1 VNNGDAGSLSLRRE
15 WDVKVSMLTSTAAF
29 MRAALGVH
37 LARLRDAR
45 TEQDRGAS
53 AVELAIIT
61 AVIITIAGI
70 ILLAVRTFVQN
81 QSNQIN
87 GGG

>member
-1 VNNGDAGSLSLRRE
+1 
-15 WDVKVSMLTSTAAF
+15 
-29 MRAALGVH
+29 MRAMLGVH
-37 LARLRDAR
+37 LARLREAR
-45 TEQDRGAS
+45 AELDRGAS

-70 ILLAVRTFVQN
+70 ILAAINIFVKN
-81 QSNQIN
+81 QSQQIQ

>member
-1 VNNGDAGSLSLRRE
+1 
-15 WDVKVSMLTSTAAF
+15 
-29 MRAALGVH
+29 MRAMLGVH

-45 TEQDRGAS
+45 TGQDRGAS